1 MSDKKKNILL
11 GILGGLGPMSG
22 VYFCEMLT
30 SHTAAAS
37 DKEHINFLLSSRA
50 DTPDRS
56 SYILGRSVDDPS
68 PVMAEEAKR
77 LQSAGA
83 DLLAI
88 PCNTAHYF
96 YKSICDAVDI
106 PVINIIGESARFCSY
121 EGVSKVGV
129 LATEGTSASGA
140 YTEIFSKCGIETE
153 PMTAE
158 EQAVIT
164 RIIFDE
170 IKSGKDPD
178 IHSFTAVCDALG
190 KRGCERLILGCTE
203 LSLIK
208 KHYRLPP
215 YFIDSLEL
223 LALAAIVRCGK
234 TPTGFDAPLMKFYGH
249 AEKGHTKA
257 LCF

>member
-1 MSDKKKNILL
+1 MNNEKKNILL

-30 SHTAAAS
+30 SHTAASS
-37 DKEHINFLLSSRA
+37 DREHINFLLSSRA

-56 SYILGRSVDDPS
+56 SFILGASSADPS
-68 PVMAEEAKR
+68 PVMVEEARR
-77 LQSAGA
+77 LESAGA

-96 YKSICDAVDI
+96 YKSIRDAVNI
-106 PVINIIGESARFCSY
+106 PVINIIEESARFCSY
-121 EGVSKVGV
+121 EGVTKVGV

-140 YTEIFSKCGIETE
+140 YSEIFSSRGISIE
-153 PMTAE
+153 PMTAD

-178 IHSFTAVCDALG
+178 MHSLNAVCDALG
-190 KRGCERLILGCTE
+190 DRGCQRIILGCTE

-208 KHYRLPP
+208 KNYRLPH

-223 LALAAIVRCGK
+223 LAIAAIHQCGK
-234 TPTGFDAPLMKFYGH
+234 SPVGFDAPLMKFYGDT
-249 AEKGHTKA
+249 EKGRTKA